1 MQEKSFE
8 SLKNVKSIQNIHGMV
23 VRETNQSRFENQ
35 SKILISQNGKARQGL
50 DTSVGEVD
58 IPNQITQRNF
68 INICNGGE
76 RSPFISSRIGSGSP
90 FHASRVDSTRQ
101 SIE

>member
-35 SKILISQNGKARQGL
+35 SKILISQNGKAR
-50 DTSVGEVD
+50 
-58 IPNQITQRNF
+58 
-68 INICNGGE
+68 
-76 RSPFISSRIGSGSP
+76 
-90 FHASRVDSTRQ
+90 
-101 SIE
+101 